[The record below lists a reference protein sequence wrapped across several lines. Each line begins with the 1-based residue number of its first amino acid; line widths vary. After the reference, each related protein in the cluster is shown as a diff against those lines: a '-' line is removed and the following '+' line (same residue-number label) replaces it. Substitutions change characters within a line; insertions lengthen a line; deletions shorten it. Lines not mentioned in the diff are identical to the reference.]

1 VYERSLPLATRDLR
15 ITRSPLADRAG
26 LMGAAFMVID
36 ELLSQER
43 LGLWIGD
50 GSPIGR
56 PDLAHAGLKTATS

>member
-1 VYERSLPLATRDLR
+1 
-15 ITRSPLADRAG
+15 
-26 LMGAAFMVID
+26 MGAAFMVID